1 MPLQAPSRPADSSS
15 PAPKLKR
22 SSSTDDDLVDS
33 DLNPVGKTTP
43 VKRER
48 KIKLQSPGTSP
59 APAPPDVEFMR
70 EGYTADD
77 AWMMVEDEFQS
88 VAQAFTKHLHHA
100 EYAKLKR
107 SSKARGQDTLQAIK
121 RPTDGRTAQSVG
133 TKLKLEA
140 DAKDKRIQGG
150 LKGMGVE
157 EEGEDEDNDEYMHD
171 PHLAGL
177 MTGSQRATQ
186 DLTGLVKPR
195 ANTRAAAGFK
205 NSPQKAREK
214 PWFAK
219 GTASESAVS
228 KSKPVVHESEESD
241 DDDDLDGPSQPRV
254 MPKPALQEVRQVKHV
269 SDRAHKVDKVPE
281 TSGIFKRFTKV
292 AQEDKHA
299 AETSAALSN
308 RVSASSDARSAPFV
322 KPTAK
327 PKDEDEPDLFL
338 STTQKPPVSSF
349 LAKRRAREAET
360 LKSQAPS
367 ETKTTSVKSTIAVP
381 TFMF

>member
-1 MPLQAPSRPADSSS
+1 MPLQAPTKPAASSS

-214 PWFAK
+214 PWYAK
-219 GTASESAVS
+219 GATSDSAASRS
-228 KSKPVVHESEESD
+228 KQAVHESEESD
-241 DDDDLDGPSQPRV
+241 DDDDLDGPSQPRA
-254 MPKPALQEVRQVKHV
+254 MPMPQLREVRQVKHV
-269 SDRAHKVDKVPE
+269 SDRAHKVDSVPD

-299 AETSAALSN
+299 GETTAALSN
-308 RVSASSDARSAPFV
+308 RASASSDARPAPTV
-322 KPTAK
+322 KPAAK
-327 PKDEDEPDLFL
+327 IKDEDEPDLFL
-338 STTQKPPVSSF
+338 SATQKPPVSSF